1 MEQTT
6 VQPGEK
12 EKVLANMKKA
22 ATTVL
27 AGGMGEL
34 LSKKV
39 SPLSVSSLASCV
51 DAI

>member
-1 MEQTT
+1 MEQMM

-12 EKVLANMKKA
+12 ENVLAS
-22 ATTVL
+22 TTVL
-27 AGGMGEL
+27 AGGMDEL

-39 SPLSVSSLASCV
+39 SPLSVSSPASCV